1 MKNLQKMLNLEY
13 KQNMKG
19 KKMADTLKTL
29 TCPACGKTMKKVFIA
44 SEGINLDIC
53 TEGCGGI
60 YFDNREF
67 KDFDEQNEDISA
79 ILETLKGKTFEKV
92 NETLVRHCPNC
103 GGIMVKNHSSIKK
116 EIQMDDCYNCGG
128 KFLDNAE
135 LVKIREEYD
144 SNEERDEDILRY
156 VYKQVGC
163 ELAEQERRY
172 SEIDQNKDPLTR
184 KLFRLLTG
192 L

>member
-1 MKNLQKMLNLEY
+1 
-13 KQNMKG
+13 
-19 KKMADTLKTL
+19 MADTQKTL
-29 TCPACGKTMKKVFIA
+29 TCPACGKTMKKVFIPT
-44 SEGINLDIC
+44 EGINLDIC

-67 KDFDEQNEDISA
+67 KEFDEQNEDISA
-79 ILETLKGKTFEKV
+79 ILASLEGKTFEKV
-92 NETLVRHCPNC
+92 DETAKRHCPNC
-103 GGIMVKNHSSIKK
+103 GSIMVKNHSSIKQ

-135 LVKIREEYD
+135 LIKIRAEYE
-144 SNEERDEDILRY
+144 SNEERDEDILRH
-156 VYKQVGC
+156 VHKHVGH
-163 ELAEQERRY
+163 ELAEQAKRY
-172 SEIDQNKDPLTR
+172 AEIDPNKDTYVR

>member
-1 MKNLQKMLNLEY
+1 
-13 KQNMKG
+13 
-19 KKMADTLKTL
+19 MADTQKTL
-29 TCPACGKTMKKVFIA
+29 TCPACGKTMKKVFIPT
-44 SEGINLDIC
+44 EGINLDIC

-67 KDFDEQNEDISA
+67 KEFDEQNEDISA
-79 ILETLKGKTFEKV
+79 ILASLEGKTFEKV
-92 NETLVRHCPNC
+92 DETVKRHCPNC
-103 GGIMVKNHSSIKK
+103 GSIMVKNHSSIKQ

-128 KFLDNAE
+128 KFLDNSE

-144 SNEERDEDILRY
+144 SNTERDADILRH

-172 SEIDQNKDPLTR
+172 SEIDQTKYSYVR
-184 KLFRLLTG
+184 KLFGLLTG

>member
-1 MKNLQKMLNLEY
+1 
-13 KQNMKG
+13 
-19 KKMADTLKTL
+19 MADTQKTL
-29 TCPACGKTMKKVFIA
+29 TCPACGKLMEKVFIP

-67 KDFDEQNEDISA
+67 KEFDEQNEDISK
-79 ILETLKGKTFEKV
+79 ILEKLEGKTFEKV
-92 NETLVRHCPNC
+92 DETQTRHCPNC
-103 GGIMVKNHSSIKK
+103 GGIMVKNHSSIKQ

-128 KFLDNAE
+128 KYLDNAE

-144 SNEERDEDILRY
+144 SNTERDADILRH
-156 VYKQVGC
+156 VYEHAGC
-163 ELAEQERRY
+163 ELAEQARRY
-172 SEIDQNKDPLTR
+172 AEIDPNKQTFVR
-184 KLFRLLTG
+184 KLFRYLTK